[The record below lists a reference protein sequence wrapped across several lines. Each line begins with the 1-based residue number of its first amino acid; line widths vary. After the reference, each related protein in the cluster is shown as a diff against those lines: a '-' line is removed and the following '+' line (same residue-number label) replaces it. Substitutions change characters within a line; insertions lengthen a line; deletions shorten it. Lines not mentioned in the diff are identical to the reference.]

1 MMLDEYFEYKYIVSG
16 GWTKVRLTLS
26 HDTAQIE
33 YNAAGM
39 GIVPVHY
46 IIHCEHKKF
55 SDLYGLLSL
64 SSIEQYETKQ
74 NEFGGYIITDTKKV
88 LNIGR
93 LIEPD
98 AEDELLEVLNTL
110 HIEYVRLPQSQP
122 QLEEPGGNWG
132 VYERTDTFSL
142 ILMIHFAGFL
152 YEGGGGFEKT
162 PLGRGL
168 QHLDKM
174 HFATAMSKT
183 ST

>member
-1 MMLDEYFEYKYIVSG
+1 LEEYFEYNFKASG
-16 GWTKVRLTLS
+16 GWTKARLTLF
-26 HDTAQIE
+26 HDIAQIE
-33 YNAAGM
+33 YDAASM
-39 GIVPVHY
+39 GQVPVRY

-74 NEFGGYIITDTKKV
+74 NEFGGYIVTDTKEV

-98 AEDELLEVLNTL
+98 ADDEMLGVLNTL

-122 QLEEPGGNWG
+122 RLEEPGGNWG
-132 VYERTDTFSL
+132 VHERTDTFSL
-142 ILMIHFAGFL
+142 ILMIHFAGFW
-152 YEGGGGFEKT
+152 YEEAESFEKT

-168 QHLDKM
+168 QRLDKM
-174 HFATAMSKT
+174 PFAIAKGET
-183 ST
+183 SS